1 MGVSLPSNQS
11 SLRGNEM
18 SFLNLLQIVI
28 SVVLIVVI
36 LLQVK
41 GSGFGAALGG
51 MSGGSV
57 YRTKRGLERTL
68 FQATILLT
76 IIFIFISFLSVSSQ

>member
-1 MGVSLPSNQS
+1 M
-11 SLRGNEM
+11 
-18 SFLNLLQIVI
+18 LNLLQIVV
-28 SVVLIVVI
+28 SVLLTITI

-51 MSGGSV
+51 MSGGGST
-57 YRTKRGLERTL
+57 YRTKRGLEKTL

-76 IIFIFISFLSVSSQ
+76 IVFIFISFLAVESQ

>member
-1 MGVSLPSNQS
+1 MMNI
-11 SLRGNEM
+11 
-18 SFLNLLQIVI
+18 LQIVV
-28 SVVLIVVI
+28 SAVLIGVV

-68 FQATILLT
+68 FQATIILVIVFL
-76 IIFIFISFLSVSSQ
+76 FVSFVSVEAQK

>member
-1 MGVSLPSNQS
+1 MMN
-11 SLRGNEM
+11 
-18 SFLNLLQIVI
+18 FLQILV
-28 SVVLIVVI
+28 SVLLIVTV

-68 FQATILLT
+68 FQATIILVIVFL
-76 IIFIFISFLSVSSQ
+76 FVSFLSVESQR

>member
-1 MGVSLPSNQS
+1 ML
-11 SLRGNEM
+11 
-18 SFLNLLQIVI
+18 LNIVQITI
-28 SVVLIVVI
+28 SVILIVVV

-51 MSGGSV
+51 MSGGGV

-68 FQATILLT
+68 FQATILLV
-76 IIFIFISFLSVSSQ
+76 IAFILISFLSVYSQK

>member
-1 MGVSLPSNQS
+1 ML
-11 SLRGNEM
+11 
-18 SFLNLLQIVI
+18 LNVLQIAI
-28 SVVLIVVI
+28 STVLIVVVM
-36 LLQVK
+36 LQVK

-68 FQATILLT
+68 FQATIILV
-76 IIFIFISFLSVSSQ
+76 IAFILVSFLSVYSQK

>member
-1 MGVSLPSNQS
+1 M
-11 SLRGNEM
+11 
-18 SFLNLLQIVI
+18 FLNVLQIVV
-28 SVVLIVVI
+28 SVLLIIVV

-68 FQATILLT
+68 FQST
-76 IIFIFISFLSVSSQ
+76 IILTVVFIFVSFLSVAQD

>member
-1 MGVSLPSNQS
+1 MI
-11 SLRGNEM
+11 
-18 SFLNLLQIVI
+18 LNVLQIAI
-28 SVVLIVVI
+28 SLVLIVVV

-68 FQATILLT
+68 FQATIMLV
-76 IIFIFISFLSVSSQ
+76 IAFILVSVLSVYSQK

>member
-1 MGVSLPSNQS
+1 ML
-11 SLRGNEM
+11 
-18 SFLNLLQIVI
+18 LNVLQIVV
-28 SVVLIVVI
+28 SVILIVVI

-68 FQATILLT
+68 FQATIILT
-76 IIFIFISFLSVSSQ
+76 IVFIFVSFLSVQSQK